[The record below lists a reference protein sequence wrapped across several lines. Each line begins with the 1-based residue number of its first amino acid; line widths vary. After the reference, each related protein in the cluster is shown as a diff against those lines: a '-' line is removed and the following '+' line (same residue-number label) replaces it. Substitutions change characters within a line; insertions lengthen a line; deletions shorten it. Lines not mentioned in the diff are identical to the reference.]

1 MSALAITPN
10 RNLRA
15 GPRQNTLSFA
25 TQPTIRTNRLTLRA
39 LKPEDQYRLATG
51 MQTPEVVRMLLPVPV
66 PYNHEDGLDFVR
78 AWQGGEI
85 DGWAYAI
92 TLDGGALEGVISIE
106 HRETGKRPGWHI
118 GYWLLPTHWGKGY
131 MSEAASALIERFF
144 SIMMGET
151 LYAGVITDNPASL
164 KVQEKLGFSVTG
176 TTWAFCNPRGT
187 MVDVVETELTFGSF
201 MPA

>member
-1 MSALAITPN
+1 MSAVLKSPEEN
-10 RNLRA
+10 RRETLRQSEL
-15 GPRQNTLSFA
+15 RFA

-51 MQTPEVVRMLLPVPV
+51 MQTPDVVRMLLPVPV
-66 PYNHEDGLDFVR
+66 PYDHHDGLDFVR
-78 AWQGGEI
+78 AWQSGEI

-106 HRETGKRPGWHI
+106 HREGGKRPGWHI
-118 GYWLLPTHWGKGY
+118 GYWLLPDHWGKGL

-144 SIMMGET
+144 TKMMGET
-151 LYAGVITDNPASL
+151 LYAGAITDNPASL
-164 KVQEKLGFSVTG
+164 KVQEKLGFLTTG
-176 TTWAFCNPRGT
+176 TTWSFCNPRGQ

-201 MPA
+201 MPV